1 MTRVK
6 PWVTIFVQHKLR
18 ITIWEF
24 MRTLSEN
31 YKGIEFVRI
40 STLPEDQKQ
49 LIWTSLKRDK
59 IIKILKSDCLLND
72 CVQVHDYEAWYSEIY
87 NSQKISIA
95 NSLAETQSQPSYK
108 LAFK

>member
-1 MTRVK
+1 
-6 PWVTIFVQHKLR
+6 
-18 ITIWEF
+18 
-24 MRTLSEN
+24 MRTPSEN

-72 CVQVHDYEAWYSEIY
+72 CIQVRDYEAWYSENYKSETIVLATSVAQ
-87 NSQKISIA
+87 SQK
-95 NSLAETQSQPSYK
+95 LPSFK

>member
-1 MTRVK
+1 
-6 PWVTIFVQHKLR
+6 
-18 ITIWEF
+18 
-24 MRTLSEN
+24 MRTPAEN

-72 CVQVHDYEAWYSEIY
+72 CIQVRDYEAWYLENYKTEVITLT
-87 NSQKISIA
+87 NSS
-95 NSLAETQSQPSYK
+95 TQSLKQPEYK

>member
-1 MTRVK
+1 
-6 PWVTIFVQHKLR
+6 
-18 ITIWEF
+18 
-24 MRTLSEN
+24 MRTPSEN

-72 CVQVHDYEAWYSEIY
+72 CIQVRDYEAWYSENY
-87 NSQKISIA
+87 K
-95 NSLAETQSQPSYK
+95 AETITLATSSVQSLKQPEYK